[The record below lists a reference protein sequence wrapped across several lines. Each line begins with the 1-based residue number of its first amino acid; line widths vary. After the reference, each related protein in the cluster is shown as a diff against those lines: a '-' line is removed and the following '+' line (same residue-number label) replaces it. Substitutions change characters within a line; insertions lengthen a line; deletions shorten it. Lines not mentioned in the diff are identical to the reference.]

1 MTLLVVNRTSL
12 GTVLALVAGIL
23 LTFWPSR
30 FAAVW
35 VQSRRRTSRP
45 G

>member
-12 GTVLALVAGIL
+12 RTVLAIVAGIL
-23 LTFWPSR
+23 LAFWPSR
-30 FAAVW
+30 FAPVW
-35 VQSRRRTSRP
+35 VRSRRPTSRP